1 MLNSSAMLEAKHIT
15 KLYNGKKALDDV
27 SLSLGKNET
36 LCIIGSMGSG
46 KSTLLRCIAGLEY
59 PEEGSIYIDG
69 VPLTQN
75 NKGGYNHIGMVFQ
88 NFNLFP
94 HFNVLHNLT
103 LAPVKVLGLSQKE
116 AEEQAYQQL
125 RKVGLGEKALLFPHE
140 LSAGQRQ
147 RVAIARC
154 LMMKPRL
161 MLFDEPTSAL
171 DPIAEAEVMDVMRK
185 LKKEIPQVIITHK
198 ISLVKEIA
206 DRVVFMQNGSICEEG
221 TPAELLHMPKQ
232 EATRSFLSYQKNM
245 IYRIDHA
252 QFDRPELNA
261 RIECY
266 CNRFGL
272 GSQAF
277 HFVQLVVEE
286 LLNLLPLENGLD
298 LVLSKSD
305 TEVRMSLDVSL
316 PYSEKMYLD
325 PMQAKDD
332 LSLSIIEGLCEVVQE
347 TTDEVGRKS
356 IHLELNKDRLLMD

>member
-1 MLNSSAMLEAKHIT
+1 MIEVSHIS
-15 KLYNGKKALDDV
+15 KFFNGKKVLDDV
-27 SLSLGKNET
+27 SLSVGKCET
-36 LCIIGSMGSG
+36 LCIIGSIGSG
-46 KSTLLRCIAGLEY
+46 KSTLLRCIAGLER
-59 PEEGSIYIDG
+59 PECGTICFDG
-69 VPLTQN
+69 RPLMCKN
-75 NKGGYNHIGMVFQ
+75 AGGYNPIGMVFQ

-103 LAPVKVLGLSQKE
+103 LAPIKVLGISKKE
-116 AEEQAYQQL
+116 AEEQAYEQL

-140 LSAGQRQ
+140 LSSGQRQ

-206 DRVVFMQNGSICEEG
+206 DKVIFMHEGRICEEG
-221 TPAELLHMPKQ
+221 APADLLYLPKQ
-232 EATRSFLSYQKNM
+232 AATRSFLSYQKNM
-245 IYRIDHA
+245 IYRIEHV

-286 LLNLLPLENGLD
+286 LLNLLPLENGLV

-305 TEVRMSLDVSL
+305 TEVRMSLDVTL
-316 PYSEKMYLD
+316 PFSETMYLD
-325 PMQAKDD
+325 AMQAKDD
-332 LSLSIIEGLCEVVQE
+332 LSLSIIGGLCEVMLE
-347 TTDEVGRKS
+347 TTNEEGRKL
-356 IHLELNKDRLLMD
+356 IHLELNKERLLMN

>member
-1 MLNSSAMLEAKHIT
+1 MIEVSHIS
-15 KLYNGKKALDDV
+15 KFFNGKKVLDDV
-27 SLSLGKNET
+27 SLSVGKCET
-36 LCIIGSMGSG
+36 LCIIGSIGSG
-46 KSTLLRCIAGLEY
+46 KSTLLRCIAGLER
-59 PEEGSIYIDG
+59 PECGTICFDG
-69 VPLTQN
+69 RPLICKN
-75 NKGGYNHIGMVFQ
+75 AGGYNHIGMVFQ

-94 HFNVLHNLT
+94 HFNVLRNLT
-103 LAPVKVLGLSQKE
+103 LAPIKVLGMSQKE
-116 AEEQAYQQL
+116 AEEQAFQQL
-125 RKVGLGEKALLFPHE
+125 KKVGLGEKALLFPHE

-185 LKKEIPQVIITHK
+185 LRKEIPQIIITHK

-206 DRVVFMQNGSICEEG
+206 DRVIFMHDGRICEEG
-221 TPAELLHMPKQ
+221 KPADLLNNPKQ
-232 EATRSFLSYQKNM
+232 AATRGFLSYQKNM
-245 IYRIDHA
+245 IYRIEHVL
-252 QFDRPELNA
+252 FDRPELNA

-286 LLNLLPLENGLD
+286 LLNLLPLEEGLD

-305 TEVRMSLDVSL
+305 TEVRMSLDVTL
-316 PYSEKMYLD
+316 PFSGTMYLD
-325 PMQAKDD
+325 PMQVKDD
-332 LSLSIIEGLCEVVQE
+332 LSLNIISGLCEVMLE
-347 TTDEVGRKS
+347 TTNEVGCKL
-356 IHLELNKDRLLMD
+356 IHLELNKERLLMS

>member
-1 MLNSSAMLEAKHIT
+1 MIEVAHIS
-15 KLYNGKKALDDV
+15 KFYNGKKALDDV
-27 SLSLGKNET
+27 SLSLGKRET
-36 LCIIGSMGSG
+36 MCIIGSMGSG
-46 KSTLLRCIAGLEY
+46 KSTLLRCIAGLEH
-59 PEEGSIYIDG
+59 PEQGIINIDG
-69 VPLTQN
+69 CPLTQKN
-75 NKGGYNHIGMVFQ
+75 MGGYNHIGMVFQ

-103 LAPVKVLGLSQKE
+103 LAPMKVLGLSQKE

-161 MLFDEPTSAL
+161 MLFDEPTSAM
-171 DPIAEAEVMDVMRK
+171 DPVAEAEVMDVMRK

-206 DRVVFMQNGSICEEG
+206 DRVVFMQNGRICEEG
-221 TPAELLHMPKQ
+221 TPAELLYMPK
-232 EATRSFLSYQKNM
+232 EAATRSFLSYQKNM
-245 IYRIDHA
+245 IYRIEHD

-286 LLNLLPLENGLD
+286 LLNLLPLEKGLD
-298 LVLSKSD
+298 LLLSKSD
-305 TEVRMSLDVSL
+305 TEVRMSLDVTL
-316 PYSEKMYLD
+316 PFSEKMYLD

-332 LSLSIIEGLCEVVQE
+332 LSLSIVEGLCEVMQE
-347 TTDEVGRKS
+347 TVNEEGCKH
-356 IHLELNKDRLLMD
+356 IHLELNKARLLLN

>member
-1 MLNSSAMLEAKHIT
+1 MIEVSHIS
-15 KLYNGKKALDDV
+15 KFFKGKKVLDDV
-27 SLSLGKNET
+27 SLSVGKCET
-36 LCIIGSMGSG
+36 LCIIGSTGSG
-46 KSTLLRCIAGLEY
+46 KSTLLRCIAGLER
-59 PEEGSIYIDG
+59 PECGTICFDG
-69 VPLTQN
+69 RPLICKN
-75 NKGGYNHIGMVFQ
+75 AGGYNHIGMVFQ

-94 HFNVLHNLT
+94 HFNVLRNLT
-103 LAPVKVLGLSQKE
+103 LAPIKVLGISRKE
-116 AEEQAYQQL
+116 AEEQAYEQL
-125 RKVGLGEKALLFPHE
+125 RRVGLGEKALLFPHE

-185 LKKEIPQVIITHK
+185 LKKEIPQIIITHK

-206 DRVVFMQNGSICEEG
+206 DRIIFMHDGRICEEG
-221 TPAELLHMPKQ
+221 TPADLLNNPTQ
-232 EATRSFLSYQKNM
+232 AATRSFLSYQKNM
-245 IYRIDHA
+245 IYRVEHVL
-252 QFDRPELNA
+252 FDRPELNA

-286 LLNLLPLENGLD
+286 LLNLLPLEKGLD

-305 TEVRMSLDVSL
+305 TEVRMSLDVTL
-316 PYSEKMYLD
+316 PFSDTMYLD

-332 LSLSIIEGLCEVVQE
+332 LSLNIISGLCEVMLE
-347 TTDEVGRKS
+347 TTNEEGCKL
-356 IHLELNKDRLLMD
+356 IHLELNKERLLIS

>member
-1 MLNSSAMLEAKHIT
+1 MIEVKHIT
-15 KLYNGKKALDDV
+15 KSYKGKKALDDV
-27 SLSLGKNET
+27 SISLGKHET

-46 KSTLLRCIAGLEY
+46 KSTLLRCIAGLEH
-59 PEEGSIYIDG
+59 PEEGDIYIAG
-69 VPLTQN
+69 IPLA
-75 NKGGYNHIGMVFQ
+75 KKKAGGYNHIGMVFQ

-94 HFNVLHNLT
+94 HVNVLHNLT
-103 LAPVKVLGLSQKE
+103 LAPIKVLGLSKKE

-125 RKVGLGEKALLFPHE
+125 QKVGLGEKALLFPHE

-171 DPIAEAEVMDVMRK
+171 DPVAEAEVMDVMRK

-206 DRVVFMQNGSICEEG
+206 DRVVFMHNGRICEEG
-221 TPAELLHMPKQ
+221 SPADLLYVPKQ
-232 EATRSFLSYQKNM
+232 AATRSFLSYQKNM
-245 IYRIDHA
+245 IYRIENEN
-252 QFDRPELNA
+252 FDRPELNA

-286 LLNLLPLENGLD
+286 LLNLLPVNNGLD

-305 TEVRMSLDVSL
+305 TEVRMTLDVTL
-316 PYSEKMYLD
+316 PFSETMYLD
-325 PMQAKDD
+325 PSQAKDD
-332 LSLSIIEGLCEVVQE
+332 LSLSLIEGLCEVMLE
-347 TTDEVGRKS
+347 TTDEEGRKL
-356 IHLELNKDRLLMD
+356 IHLELNKDRLLLD